1 MLRVVPKKRW
11 IVVWSLRAH
20 IEVLMAVATIH
31 LVHVGDQLE
40 AGSVGWD
47 QKVSSQHIHYVFKD
61 LAKTVLHLVLVKST
75 LELNRYQTHQKF
87 IVFHR
92 SDYTVQMFKMSLI

>member
-1 MLRVVPKKRW
+1 MRAVPKRRL
-11 IVVWSLRAH
+11 IVVLRLRAH

-31 LVHVGDQLE
+31 LVRAGDQLG

-47 QKVSSQHIHYVFKD
+47 QKVSSQHIHYVLKN
-61 LAKTVLHLVLVKST
+61 LAKTVLHLGLVELK